1 MPMPFNIFLGAVFL
15 KDYQKSG
22 QDRKII
28 ATDIKHPR
36 CFTLLTFFNTR
47 ILEFGPLRTTDV
59 SCAIGAT

>member
-28 ATDIKHPR
+28 ATDIQGPIVSGH
-36 CFTLLTFFNTR
+36 FF
-47 ILEFGPLRTTDV
+47 I
-59 SCAIGAT
+59 S